1 MSLYIDLH
9 VNNHA
14 TLSVEI
20 TRETGIDRQTDT
32 DGPDTPA
39 DEVNTYRWT
48 YAREPGKW
56 TVGHVT
62 HRYGDGA
69 ASLAAKVLTAI
80 SEYQAV

>member
-9 VNNHA
+9 VNNRA
-14 TLSVEI
+14 MLSVEI
-20 TRETGIDRQTDT
+20 TRETGLDRQVDEG
-32 DGPDTPA
+32 GPDTPA

-56 TVGHVT
+56 TVGHVE

-69 ASLAAKVLTAI
+69 PALAAKVLTAI